1 MQRSNSD
8 LHKLYTSERRRQT
21 GGEYDVCVEFR

>member
-21 GGEYDVCVEFR
+21 GENDVCVEFR